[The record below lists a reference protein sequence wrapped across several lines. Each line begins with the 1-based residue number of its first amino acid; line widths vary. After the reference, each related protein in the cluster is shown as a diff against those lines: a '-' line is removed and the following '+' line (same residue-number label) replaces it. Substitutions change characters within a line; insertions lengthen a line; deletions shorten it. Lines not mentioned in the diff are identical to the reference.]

1 MGLWMTRRLTAPLF
15 ACSRTML
22 LASLVPAL
30 AMLLFCSGPAQADKM
45 HPEMMSHRR
54 FGMNANNNCRR
65 PLFNICQG
73 CSITIRMRVPQNG
86 TCPINYKSLGP
97 FAGQEVLVRPS
108 NGLYG
113 SANETATAYRPN
125 PGFVGQDHFE
135 TRLYFEEGNG
145 RRTAM
150 TVKVN
155 VFVVPHL

>member
-1 MGLWMTRRLTAPLF
+1 MTYRF
-15 ACSRTML
+15 ATTLLARFGMML
-22 LASLVPAL
+22 SASLVPAVAGL
-30 AMLLFCSGPAQADKM
+30 LLFCGAAQASKL

-54 FGMNANNNCRR
+54 FGMNANNLCRR
-65 PLFNICQG
+65 PPFNICQG

-86 TCPINYKSLGP
+86 ICPMNYTSLGP
-97 FAGQEVLVRPS
+97 FAGQEVLARPS

-135 TRLYFEEGNG
+135 TRLYFEEGSG

-150 TVKVN
+150 TVRVN